1 MSRLRLPNYD
11 GSNSDLKDQ
20 YSYYG
25 HAHTLPVD
33 DDRLPEMRKQR
44 EERGFDTSELWSLDC
59 TIASFI
65 LPRLKVFHNA
75 YVEDPD
81 SQKDMQLM
89 IQAFELLA
97 TGVDYSYDGEQY
109 ATVQKGLQLF
119 ARYLPGLWT

>member
-1 MSRLRLPNYD
+1 MSKEPNYD
-11 GSNSDLKDQ
+11 GPNDDLKGQ

-25 HAHTLPVD
+25 HAHTLPEN

-44 EERGFDTSELWSLDC
+44 EERGFDTSELWSLDH

-75 YVEDPD
+75 YVEDVD
-81 SQKDMQLM
+81 AQKDMALI

-97 TGVDYSYDGEQY
+97 SDEFNYDEEQY
-109 ATVQKGLQLF
+109 ATVQKGLMLF
-119 ARYLPGLWT
+119 AQYLPGLWT